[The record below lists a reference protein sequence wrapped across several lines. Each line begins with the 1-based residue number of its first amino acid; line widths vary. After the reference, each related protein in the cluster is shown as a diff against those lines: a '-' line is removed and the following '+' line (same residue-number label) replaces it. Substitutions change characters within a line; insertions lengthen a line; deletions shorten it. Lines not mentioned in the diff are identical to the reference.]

1 MQTIYIF
8 FHILYECYY
17 IVNLELFYYFIQGS
31 LVSTVKSCHIVGKQN
46 VGIEKCGVQLVF
58 LPECRLEP
66 NSVVFC
72 HISTTIMVL
81 KQVHK
86 NTSASRETCDFKISR
101 TSGVRDVRNSNDH
114 EGVPKLIYVFTEAR
128 PLNSILTM
136 ACITHHTYYESYTWM
151 PTDSFLTT
159 PQRHGLLNDLH
170 PLFPNLVFFFVI
182 MEAITLV

>member
-17 IVNLELFYYFIQGS
+17 IVNLELFYYFIQ
-31 LVSTVKSCHIVGKQN
+31 N

-58 LPECRLEP
+58 LPECRLEK

-114 EGVPKLIYVFTEAR
+114 EGVPKLFYVFTEAR

-159 PQRHGLLNDLH
+159 PQRHGLLNDFIRYFLISFSFL
-170 PLFPNLVFFFVI
+170 PLWRP
-182 MEAITLV
+182 